1 MAYACVVSPSAD
13 SDPPDTKANQ
23 AAGPERLEPL
33 RDGSAE
39 ASAQWDEH
47 EAVRTAA
54 KFELPNDLLV
64 AGVER
69 LAGISGVAT
78 IVLSVYLAGL
88 SAFVPRVE
96 SWERIRTTCL
106 RLLFA
111 AALASAVTFGVTK
124 IKRLRPQHVHD
135 LGYVYLIVLALLLGL
150 LRHAAAWPAAE
161 LVRQVSPVALPVLAF
176 GALIPAS
183 PRTSVAT
190 LFGAAAM
197 DPLAF
202 VMLRSGNATPP
213 FEELV
218 LLFASPL
225 LAALV
230 AYQISRVAHRLSEG
244 IVKAREI
251 GSYRLVERLGVGGMA
266 EVWRAE
272 HRMLARPAAV
282 KLIRPKILIDHGPHE
297 AERLLRLFLREAR
310 TTASLESPHTIQLYD
325 FGTTREGA
333 FYYVMELLK
342 GVDLK
347 TLVDRF
353 GAQAPERTAYLL
365 RQVCHSL
372 AEAHDRDFVHRDV
385 KPANIFTCELG
396 GETDFVKVLDFGL
409 VLDRHPTAEELEDER
424 RFVGT
429 PAIMAPEMVRFQ
441 APVDRRADLYA
452 VGCVGYWL
460 LTGKRVFEA
469 ETRHDMLVMHA
480 HQRPVLPSTRIGHK
494 LHAGLEAVIMGC
506 LEKNPDK
513 RPQTARELREQLD
526 ALTFDH
532 GWTEERARLWW
543 KRHDPRSA
551 KPSNDDE
558 ARASRAPAAEEPNP
572 GETADAGARPAE
584 VGRQATSSL
593 SD

>member
-1 MAYACVVSPSAD
+1 MAYACGVAPSAD
-13 SDPPDTKANQ
+13 SNPPDTKVVQ
-23 AAGPERLEPL
+23 AGGPERLEPM
-33 RDGSAE
+33 RDGRSE
-39 ASAQWDEH
+39 ASAQWDEQ

-54 KFELPNDLLV
+54 SFELPNEVLV

-69 LAGISGVAT
+69 LAGISGVAAV
-78 IVLSVYLAGL
+78 VLTAYLAGL
-88 SAFVPRVE
+88 AVFVPRVE

-106 RLLFA
+106 RLLLA
-111 AALASAVTFGVTK
+111 AALVSAVTFGVTK

-135 LGYVYLIVLALLLGL
+135 LGYVFLIVLSILLGL
-150 LRHAAAWPAAE
+150 LRHASAWPAAE

-202 VMLRSGNATPP
+202 MMIRAGGATPAP
-213 FEELV
+213 EELV

-225 LAALV
+225 LAATI

-266 EVWRAE
+266 EVWRAD

-282 KLIRPKILIDHGPHE
+282 KLIRPKILIDHGPQE

-353 GAQAPERTAYLL
+353 GAQSPERTAFLL

-372 AEAHDRDFVHRDV
+372 AEAHDREFVHRDV

-396 GETDFVKVLDFGL
+396 GDTDFVKVLDFGL

-429 PAIMAPEMVRFQ
+429 PAIMAPEMVRFH

-480 HQRPVLPSTRIGHK
+480 HQRPLLPSARIGHA

-513 RPQTARELREQLD
+513 RPQTARELRDQLD
-526 ALTFDH
+526 ALTFEH
-532 GWTEERARLWW
+532 AWTDERSRLWW
-543 KRHDPRSA
+543 KRHAPRA
-551 KPSNDDE
+551 VKPSDE
-558 ARASRAPAAEEPNP
+558 PGDGASPGPPASEHAEGPAA
-572 GETADAGARPAE
+572 AG
-584 VGRQATSSL
+584 VGT
-593 SD
+593 